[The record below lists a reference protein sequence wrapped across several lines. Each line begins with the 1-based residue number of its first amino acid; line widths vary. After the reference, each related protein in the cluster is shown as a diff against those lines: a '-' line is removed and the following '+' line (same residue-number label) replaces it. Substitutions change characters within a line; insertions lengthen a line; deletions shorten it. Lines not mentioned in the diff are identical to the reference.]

1 MMKNAFY
8 FILKLI
14 SCLSYLDFILNFWSC
29 RKNGLI
35 RKTRLVSKFI
45 DPQLGKQIIT
55 IHILPNTSRSK
66 DRLWNLV
73 NLKNITRETIFS
85 RNHAENHALYEVKE
99 SGLRYI
105 LITLNLAYRNKL
117 QNFRGSFNFDFL
129 EMVSGIV
136 SPPYFV
142 NDSSRKIFLM
152 LYSIN

>member
-73 NLKNITRETIFS
+73 NLKNITRESIFS
-85 RNHAENHALYEVKE
+85 RNHAENTTGRLVPDYFLFFKKALYEVKE
-99 SGLRYI
+99 SGLWYI
-105 LITLNLAYRNKL
+105 LITLNSAYRNKL

-129 EMVSGIV
+129 EMV
-136 SPPYFV
+136 
-142 NDSSRKIFLM
+142 
-152 LYSIN
+152 

>member
-55 IHILPNTSRSK
+55 IRILPNTSRSK

-73 NLKNITRETIFS
+73 NLKNITRESIFS
-85 RNHAENHALYEVKE
+85 RNHAENTAGRLVPDYFLFFKKALYEVKE

-105 LITLNLAYRNKL
+105 LITLNSTYRNKL

-129 EMVSGIV
+129 EMV
-136 SPPYFV
+136 
-142 NDSSRKIFLM
+142 
-152 LYSIN
+152 